1 MLQHLPIPSNLRQT
15 EKAIGK
21 GEAAGIALAKTY
33 GGILASN
40 NWKDIALYIEKYNLK
55 HIDTGRILIEGLEKG
70 LITEEQGNTV
80 WEQMLNKNRML
91 PEKSFSDYLK
101 RN

>member
-1 MLQHLPIPSNLRQT
+1 MNCFLIQIVYPLFYELMIQIYLSSF
-15 EKAIGK
+15 I
-21 GEAAGIALAKTY
+21 
-33 GGILASN
+33 
-40 NWKDIALYIEKYNLK
+40 DKYNLK
-55 HIDTGRILIEGLEKG
+55 HIDTGRILIEGLEKA

-101 RN
+101 RHTR